1 MYVHVTYPFIGKC
14 QKAEW
19 QIWSWG
25 IQRISAFLSS
35 FVPFSIREISSD
47 ALSFFIHATAHRTT
61 LAIKGCHENLFKLI
75 FQFMIL
81 FTNGIFEK
89 IFFCALYVSGRDQFN
104 YYSWIFGKGRYPCIL
119 IQTNVFQS
127 FIINSMNFWLMV
139 GFINCVTLEW
149 ILSWK
154 WNGQAALQEF
164 VRPSKQLQSI
174 LISLLVRIDFA
185 TSSLNLFPYSFQFNK
200 LQ

>member
-1 MYVHVTYPFIGKC
+1 MPKGWMADMILGDSKDF
-14 QKAEW
+14 
-19 QIWSWG
+19 
-25 IQRISAFLSS
+25 RFLSS

-47 ALSFFIHATAHRTT
+47 ALSFFIHATAHRTA

-89 IFFCALYVSGRDQFN
+89 NFCALNVSGRDQFN
-104 YYSWIFGKGRYPCIL
+104 YYSWIFRKGRYPCIL

-139 GFINCVTLEW
+139 GFINCVMLQW
-149 ILSWK
+149 ILARK
-154 WNGQAALQEF
+154 RNGQAALQEF

-200 LQ
+200 LLWLSKG